1 MVRVLTVGT
10 SPHGMGSGRLEGR
23 EHPSTAGGTPNPYI
37 PLPRPDE
44 PLLLNLNSFTSV
56 RG

>member
-1 MVRVLTVGT
+1 MVRVLAVGT
-10 SPHGMGSGRLEGR
+10 SPRGMGSGRLEGR
-23 EHPSTAGGTPNPYI
+23 EHPPSSGGTPNPRV

>member
-23 EHPSTAGGTPNPYI
+23 EHPPAAGGTPNPCV
-37 PLPRPDE
+37 PLLMPDE